1 MLAVTSSEFGRVRK
15 LQSNSVWNE
24 LSKVDVSA
32 FTEKKNGFTY
42 LSWADAWTSL
52 KGYYP
57 DAMYVKHIFDGLP
70 FMMDV
75 NGYAY
80 VQVTVRI
87 PSANTEASEIMPVLN
102 HANKAIQHPDS
113 FQVNT
118 SLQRCLA
125 KAIANLGLGLYV
137 YRGEDVNQLADVNP
151 RQHPQQVNP
160 TPAGF
165 SKPTA
170 LSLEQE
176 INLAPDIESLK
187 ALFNRVSLRVTPE
200 QKTLFSKRKQELMNG

>member
-1 MLAVTSSEFGRVRK
+1 MT
-15 LQSNSVWNE
+15 NTVWNE

-32 FTEKKNGFTY
+32 FVERKNNFNY
-42 LSWADAWTSL
+42 LSWSDAFTVL
-52 KGYYP
+52 KDHFP
-57 DAMYVKHIFDGLP
+57 DAIYVKHIFDGLP
-70 FMMDV
+70 YMMDV

-87 PSANTEASEIMPVLN
+87 PSANTEATEIMPVLN

-125 KAIANLGLGLYV
+125 KAIANLGLGMYI
-137 YRGEDVNQLADVNP
+137 YRGEDLPDGSSLPAP
-151 RQHPQQVNP
+151 PPQAKP
-160 TPAGF
+160 APAGF

>member
-1 MLAVTSSEFGRVRK
+1 
-15 LQSNSVWNE
+15 LQNNSVWNE

-32 FTEKKNGFTY
+32 FVERKNNFNY
-42 LSWADAWTSL
+42 LSWSDAFTVL
-52 KGYYP
+52 KDHFS
-57 DAMYVKHIFDGLP
+57 DAIYVKHIFNGLP
-70 FMMDV
+70 YMMDV

-87 PSANTEASEIMPVLN
+87 PSANTEATESV
-102 HANKAIQHPDS
+102 
-113 FQVNT
+113 QVNT

-125 KAIANLGLGLYV
+125 KAIANLGLGMYI
-137 YRGEDVNQLADVNP
+137 YRGEDLPDGSSAP
-151 RQHPQQVNP
+151 TPPPQAKP
-160 TPAGF
+160 APAGF

-200 QKTLFSKRKQELMNG
+200 QKTLFSKRKQELMSNG

>member
-1 MLAVTSSEFGRVRK
+1 VLAATSSAFGRVRK

-42 LSWADAWTSL
+42 LSWADAWTVL
-52 KGYYP
+52 KDHYP

-75 NGYAY
+75 KGYAY

-125 KAIANLGLGLYV
+125 KAIANLGLGMYV
-137 YRGEDVNQLADVNP
+137 YRGEDLPDGSSAP
-151 RQHPQQVNP
+151 TPPPQAKP
-160 TPAGF
+160 APAGF
-165 SKPTA
+165 SKPQA

-176 INLAPDIESLK
+176 INLAPDIDSLK

>member
-1 MLAVTSSEFGRVRK
+1 M
-15 LQSNSVWNE
+15 QNNSVWNE

-32 FTEKKNGFTY
+32 FVERKNNFNY
-42 LSWADAWTSL
+42 LSWSDAFTVL
-52 KGYYP
+52 KDHFP
-57 DAMYVKHIFDGLP
+57 DAIYVKHIFDGLP
-70 FMMDV
+70 YMMDV

-87 PSANTEASEIMPVLN
+87 PSANTEATEIMPVLN

-137 YRGEDVNQLADVNP
+137 YRGEDVNHLADGSSAP
-151 RQHPQQVNP
+151 TPPQAKP
-160 TPAGF
+160 APAGF
-165 SKPTA
+165 SKPQA

-176 INLAPDIESLK
+176 INLAPDIESLA
-187 ALFNRVSLRVTPE
+187 ALYNRISLRVTPE
-200 QKTLFSKRKQELMNG
+200 QKTLFSKRKKELMSNG